1 MNDQIIALVRT
12 VVPTLVGAFAAFLL
26 TAGIELDEETKTS
39 LAVALTGLFAGA
51 YYALVRYVA
60 SKLPWT
66 GWLLG
71 HPAVPTYEMPKAL
84 QKTVAKKAPTTA
96 SKAKAK
102 AKK

>member
-12 VVPTLVGAFAAFLL
+12 IVPTIVGAIAAFLL
-26 TAGIELDEETKTS
+26 TAGIELDEETKTA
-39 LAVALTGLFAGA
+39 LAVALTGLFAGG
-51 YYALVRYVA
+51 YYALVRYIA

-71 HPAVPTYEMPKAL
+71 HPAVPTYTMPTAL
-84 QKTVAKKAPTTA
+84 VKSSAKSKTT

-102 AKK
+102 ATTKK